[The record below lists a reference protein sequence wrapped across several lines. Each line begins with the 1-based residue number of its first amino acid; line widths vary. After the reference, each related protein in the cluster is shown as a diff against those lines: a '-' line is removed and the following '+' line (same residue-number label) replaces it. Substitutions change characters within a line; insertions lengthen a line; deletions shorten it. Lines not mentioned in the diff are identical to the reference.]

1 MAGWISGSES
11 DEEPLNLNLF
21 NRKCFGFFGI
31 AEETVNTFKSIVEQL
46 GGSCDS
52 HPKYVF
58 TTREYYDSLDEKDSN
73 LYNITFIRDCVDA
86 NRYLNAEQ
94 YRFDFKDEKRD
105 FKDFDPCC
113 NNFHKGEKGCFLCDP
128 AYKKDLP
135 TKQRRKSKLQ
145 MNQTK
150 GDEEDASHIV
160 KTMCTKTSK
169 KVNYWEPWEIQTLL
183 DYIIYNNLFLWV
195 KGTNLYRRMNA
206 EGLLTHRT
214 PDSMRVYFCKQI
226 LPYVDS
232 YDLPKPIKRKFNQVH
247 NSAYPARS
255 SQVKLKVK
263 GKKVIAKRQV
273 CKKQIRKPN
282 QNNKK

>member
-31 AEETVNTFKSIVEQL
+31 AEETVNTFKSIVE
-46 GGSCDS
+46 
-52 HPKYVF
+52 
-58 TTREYYDSLDEKDSN
+58 
-73 LYNITFIRDCVDA
+73 
-86 NRYLNAEQ
+86 
-94 YRFDFKDEKRD
+94 
-105 FKDFDPCC
+105 
-113 NNFHKGEKGCFLCDP
+113 
-128 AYKKDLP
+128 
-135 TKQRRKSKLQ
+135 
-145 MNQTK
+145 
-150 GDEEDASHIV
+150 
-160 KTMCTKTSK
+160 
-169 KVNYWEPWEIQTLL
+169 
-183 DYIIYNNLFLWV
+183 
-195 KGTNLYRRMNA
+195 
-206 EGLLTHRT
+206 LLTHRT

>member
-21 NRKCFGFFGI
+21 NRKCFGFSGI
-31 AEETVNTFKSIVEQL
+31 AEDTVNTFKSIVQQL

-150 GDEEDASHIV
+150 GDEGDASHIV

-169 KVNYWEPWEIQTLL
+169 KKLL
-183 DYIIYNNLFLWV
+183 
-195 KGTNLYRRMNA
+195 GTM
-206 EGLLTHRT
+206 GDSDVLLTHRT

-232 YDLPKPIKRKFNQVH
+232 YDLPKPIKRKFNQVY

-263 GKKVIAKRQV
+263 GKKVILKRQM

-282 QNNKK
+282 QSNKKS